1 MLAEFAAGKVQVVC
15 NCGVL
20 TEGFDD
26 PGVEVVI
33 MGRPTKSRSLYS
45 QMVGRSTRP
54 LPGVVDGPE
63 TAEARKAAIAASAK
77 PSCLV
82 VDFRRQRR
90 QAQAD
95 HQRGHPGREGERR
108 GAGTG
113 REAGQRGGRP
123 GEHDRGAG
131 RSRSRAARAEAA
143 GGGRAAGG
151 AGGEGAVHDAVRGPV
166 RRAAAR
172 AR

>member
-1 MLAEFAAGKVQVVC
+1 MAAWVCGKTEREERRRVLAEFAAGKVQVVC

-26 PGVEVVI
+26 PGVEVII

-63 TAEARKAAIAASAK
+63 TAGARRAAIAASPK

-82 VDFRRQRR
+82 VDFVGNAGKHKLVTSADILGGKVSEEAVELAVQRAR
-90 QAQAD
+90 KAGGPVNMTEALDEAEAELKEQKRKAD
-95 HQRGHPGREGERR
+95 
-108 GAGTG
+108 
-113 REAGQRGGRP
+113 
-123 GEHDRGAG
+123 
-131 RSRSRAARAEAA
+131 SARLAEAA
-143 GGGRAAGG
+143 
-151 AGGEGAVHDAVRGPV
+151 
-166 RRAAAR
+166 RRA
-172 AR
+172 

>member
-1 MLAEFAAGKVQVVC
+1 MLADFAAGKVQVVC

-63 TAEARKAAIAASAK
+63 TAEARQGGDRREREA
-77 PSCLV
+77 V
-82 VDFRRQRR
+82 VPGGGFRRQRR
-90 QAQAD
+90 
-95 HQRGHPGREGERR
+95 
-108 GAGTG
+108 AGT
-113 REAGQRGGRP
+113 
-123 GEHDRGAG
+123 
-131 RSRSRAARAEAA
+131 S
-143 GGGRAAGG
+143 
-151 AGGEGAVHDAVRGPV
+151 
-166 RRAAAR
+166 
-172 AR
+172 

>member
-1 MLAEFAAGKVQVVC
+1 FTASVVQAEACCNILNRAVPGMAEWVCGATEKKKRAEILERFAHGRTAVVC

-63 TAEARKAAIAASAK
+63 TAEERRAAIAASAK

-82 VDFRRQRR
+82 VDFV
-90 QAQAD
+90 
-95 HQRGHPGREGERR
+95 GN
-108 GAGTG
+108 
-113 REAGQRGGRP
+113 
-123 GEHDRGAG
+123 AG
-131 RSRSRAARAEAA
+131 RHKLVTSADILGGKVSEAALELAMERALKAGGPVNMTEALNEAEA
-143 GGGRAAGG
+143 
-151 AGGEGAVHDAVRGPV
+151 
-166 RRAAAR
+166 
-172 AR
+172 